1 VIAAASCLILAIALG
16 CAAMSR
22 PLGCLIGPQP
32 RWAVIVLMIGAGA
45 IFGIGAT
52 SILFFA
58 ADLLAPGFRWMELVV
73 EITVLAWL
81 IYASVQRRRKMER
94 PDPEPIATPAESNLE
109 SKLPS
114 RPKSANPKSPNLK
127 SQARGPLNLMMAGA
141 LLVALTLAT
150 GAMSK
155 AWDLNPQG
163 NWDAWSIWNLRA
175 KFLAAPSMG
184 PNDAGSNTA
193 SPATAARAWSPLLTG
208 THPEYP
214 LLLSGAVARCWAF
227 STSGSPMPDAVP
239 ISIGYLF
246 FLSLIAVVTGG
257 IAIARG
263 SLAGLVAGLT
273 LASTGALLH
282 EVPSQYADVPLAA
295 YLACSVVFLL
305 IDRSIWR
312 PIWAGVFAGFAAWT
326 KDEGALF
333 CVVLVILL
341 AAVSVRGRSAWNH
354 SRRPDLLRVILGM
367 LPGTLTFGLF
377 KAFLAPHGTAQ
388 FSAGTLS
395 RFANGGRWEVVLA
408 GVGSQIVSLGAGW
421 LHPVFI
427 VAAFAIG
434 AGFRTD
440 SRRDPYF
447 PAFLCTALAA
457 AMLGAY
463 CVAMVTSP
471 DDAAWQTGTAAG
483 RLMVQWWPLAVI
495 AMMVWLRPA
504 EELAIVEPS
513 AKNKRP

>member
-1 VIAAASCLILAIALG
+1 MIAALACLFLAIALG
-16 CAAMSR
+16 CAAMWR

-32 RWAVIVLMIGAGA
+32 RWAVITLMVGAGA
-45 IFGIGAT
+45 VFGMGAT
-52 SILFFA
+52 SILFFV
-58 ADLLAPGFRWMELVV
+58 ADLITTAALLIPGFRWVELVV
-73 EITVLAWL
+73 EIVVLAWL
-81 IYASVQRRRKMER
+81 IYASVQRRGKMEKTEK
-94 PDPEPIATPAESNLE
+94 PEPKLAARSGSNPRSAPESNAG
-109 SKLPS
+109 S
-114 RPKSANPKSPNLK
+114 NPRRFWNLW
-127 SQARGPLNLMMAGA
+127 NLMMAGA
-141 LLVALTLAT
+141 LVVALILAT

-175 KFLAAPSMG
+175 KFLAAVDIGDIGDMTPS
-184 PNDAGSNTA
+184 PA
-193 SPATAARAWSPLLTG
+193 SPTTIARAWSPLLTG

-227 STSGSPMPDAVP
+227 SNSGPAASDPGLDIAP
-239 ISIGYLF
+239 IAIGYLF
-246 FLSLIAVVTGG
+246 FLALIAVVTGG
-257 IAIARG
+257 VAIARG
-263 SLAGLVAGLT
+263 ALAGLVAGLT

-305 IDRSIWR
+305 IDR

-333 CVVLVILL
+333 CVVLAILL
-341 AAVSVRGRSAWNH
+341 ASSYEWNRT
-354 SRRPDLLRVILGM
+354 RRRDLPRVILGM
-367 LPGTLTFGLF
+367 LPGALTFGLF
-377 KAFLAPHGTAQ
+377 KVFLAPHGTAQ
-388 FSAGTLS
+388 FSAGALS
-395 RFANGGRWEVVLA
+395 RFANMGRWEVVLA
-408 GVGSQIVSLGAGW
+408 GVGNQIVSLGAGW

-434 AGFRTD
+434 AGFRKD

-447 PAFLCTALAA
+447 PALLCTALAV
-457 AMLGAY
+457 AMLGGY

-495 AMMVWLRPA
+495 AMMMWLRPA
-504 EELAIVEPS
+504 EELAIEEPY
-513 AKNKRP
+513 ARNQRR